1 MNNIDRLNCLYKQK
15 KTLEF
20 KINIV
25 LTEMGL
31 VKNDS
36 SEYEE
41 LIRDYNKFNQELYDV
56 EIEIVTRGGVLCQ
69 IMIFYTKLN
78 KISVDKQKMLC

>member
-1 MNNIDRLNCLYKQK
+1 MDNMDRLNYLYKQK
-15 KTLEF
+15 NTLEF

-31 VKNDS
+31 VKNEDNK
-36 SEYEE
+36 YEE

-56 EIEIVTRGGVLCQ
+56 EIEIVTRGGILC
-69 IMIFYTKLN
+69 
-78 KISVDKQKMLC
+78 

>member
-1 MNNIDRLNCLYKQK
+1 MDNIDRLNYLYKQK

-31 VKNDS
+31 VK
-36 SEYEE
+36 SEDNKYEE
-41 LIRDYNKFNQELYDV
+41 LIKQYNELNQNLYDT
-56 EIEIVTRGGVLCQ
+56 EIEIAMREVVSYVR
-69 IMIFYTKLN
+69 
-78 KISVDKQKMLC
+78 

>member
-1 MNNIDRLNCLYKQK
+1 MDNIDRLNYLYKQK

-20 KINIV
+20 KINII

-31 VKNDS
+31 VKNEDS
-36 SEYEE
+36 KYEE

-56 EIEIVTRGGVLCQ
+56 EVEIIMRGGVLC
-69 IMIFYTKLN
+69 
-78 KISVDKQKMLC
+78 

>member
-1 MNNIDRLNCLYKQK
+1 MDNIDRLNYLYKQK

-20 KINIV
+20 KINVI

-31 VKNDS
+31 VKNEDVK
-36 SEYEE
+36 YEE

-56 EIEIVTRGGVLCQ
+56 EIEIVTRGGVLC
-69 IMIFYTKLN
+69 
-78 KISVDKQKMLC
+78 

>member
-1 MNNIDRLNCLYKQK
+1 MDNIDRLNYLYKQK

-20 KINIV
+20 KINII
-25 LTEMGL
+25 LTEMGF

-41 LIRDYNKFNQELYDV
+41 LIKQYNKLNQKLYDT
-56 EIEIVTRGGVLCQ
+56 EIEIVTRGGVLC
-69 IMIFYTKLN
+69 
-78 KISVDKQKMLC
+78 